1 MLALLLFL
9 STVAKALGV
18 CEGNT
23 CDTCDHIGT
32 TVSSHN
38 ATCPNCD
45 GLNYDCLAKQ
55 EQQALGADGT
65 NAAAI
70 DFRRASATNRF
81 CKMQVNTATNR
92 TETRGPKLLAD
103 GRVFAGVAI
112 SPGQFYSD
120 PLNKA
125 GDVACGMCVEITADV
140 PKWNCALNQMDKSN
154 ITSQTFVAMVDDV
167 AECSDPPPWTSWDS
181 TGHTALSRCA
191 TGHLDLQVFFP
202 DPTTIDI
209 YQSPKATWKRVDCPM
224 LALPINY
231 VINYDQ
237 WTSYEFDPYFFN
249 LMLWDT
255 AVPVKQVEVCG

>member
-1 MLALLLFL
+1 MLALLLFF
-9 STVAKALGV
+9 SAVAKALGV
-18 CEGNT
+18 CEGNK
-23 CDTCDHIGT
+23 CDTCDHIGAT
-32 TVSSHN
+32 FSSHN

-45 GLNYDCLAKQ
+45 GRNYTCLAKQ
-55 EQQALGADGT
+55 EQQALGAKG
-65 NAAAI
+65 NMPAAM
-70 DFRRASATNRF
+70 DFRKATAGKKF
-81 CKMQVNTATNR
+81 CKMQVPKATNR

-120 PLNKA
+120 PLNEA

-140 PKWNCALNQMDKSN
+140 PKWNCALNQMDKRN

-167 AECSDPPPWTSWDS
+167 ADCSAPPWTKWDS
-181 TGHTALSRCA
+181 TGHTTLSRCA

-202 DPTTIDI
+202 KPTTDI

-237 WTSYEFDPYFFN
+237 WKSYEFDPYFFN